1 MSRGDQ
7 HRRWPLLASG
17 FVALLLG
24 LVPLPGW
31 LDHFRPDF
39 LALVIIYWAIHVPQA
54 GRLWF
59 AWCAGIVLDTFR
71 GVVLGQ
77 FALAMTIVAALAI
90 YLNLRI
96 RAYPIWHQA
105 GVVFAALFLYHFALW
120 IVDGWSGHALTS
132 SARWIPAITGALV
145 WPFVS
150 GILDKLHHRF

>member
-1 MSRGDQ
+1 VSRGD
-7 HRRWPLLASG
+7 HFHRWPLFASG
-17 FVALLLG
+17 IVALVLG
-24 LVPLPGW
+24 VVPLPGW
-31 LDHFRPDF
+31 LDKLRPDF
-39 LALVIIYWAIHVPQA
+39 LALVVIYWAIHVPQA

-59 AWCAGIVLDTFR
+59 GWCAGIMLDTFR

-77 FALAMTIVAALAI
+77 FALAMTLISAIAI

-105 GVVFAALFLYHFALW
+105 GVVFAALFLYHFTLW
-120 IVDGWSGHALTS
+120 IVDGWSGHAVMS
-132 SARWIPAITGALV
+132 SARWLPAVTGALA

>member
-1 MSRGDQ
+1 MSRID
-7 HRRWPLLASG
+7 RVVRWPLFASG

-24 LVPLPGW
+24 LLPLPGW
-31 LDHFRPDF
+31 LDALRPDF
-39 LALVIIYWAIHVPQA
+39 LALVVFYWSIHLPRA

-59 AWCAGIVLDTFR
+59 PWAAGLIFDTFR

-77 FALAMTIVAALAI
+77 FALALTIVAAGGI
-90 YLNLRI
+90 YLHLRI

-105 GVVFAALFLYHFALW
+105 GTVFAALFLYHLTLW
-120 IVDGWSGHALTS
+120 IVDGWSGHPVTN